1 MTGGAGRLT
10 LRRLDLR
17 SVARVSFA
25 FYLAFVGL
33 LVVVGAVVWV
43 IAALAGLI
51 GRLEHLIQDIFGF
64 TSFRFE
70 PWKIVLWTIVIGAVV
85 AVLGTVLNVVGAY
98 AYNLVAARRGGVRV
112 TLVDEA
118 GSPARVS
125 WPGPGPA
132 RPVI

>member
-1 MTGGAGRLT
+1 VTGGAGRLT

-17 SVARVSFA
+17 SVARVSLA

-33 LVVVGAVVWV
+33 LIVVGAVVWA
-43 IAALAGLI
+43 IAAMTGLI
-51 GRLEHLIQDIFGF
+51 HRLEHLIQDIFGF

-70 PWKIVLWTIVIGAVV
+70 PWRIILWTILVGV
-85 AVLGTVLNVVGAY
+85 AVALIGTLLNVVGAF
-98 AYNLVAARRGGVRV
+98 AYNLVAARRGGVGV

-125 WPGPGPA
+125 WSGPGPA